1 MIWILHWIFLFLFN
15 CLFFICISVNSW
27 VFIIWVI
34 AQYYFILLCK
44 IKLFAVENFQSFLI
58 THWHTY
64 IHLGGGDVED
74 VATDWTQTIRSSS
87 PFPILGM
94 YLLPITPTAGVISKT
109 QPLEGKLSKSSYEA
123 TITLIPNPG
132 KGTTKK

>member
-1 MIWILHWIFLFLFN
+1 M
-15 CLFFICISVNSW
+15 
-27 VFIIWVI
+27 
-34 AQYYFILLCK
+34 
-44 IKLFAVENFQSFLI
+44 
-58 THWHTY
+58 
-64 IHLGGGDVED
+64 
-74 VATDWTQTIRSSS
+74 ATDWTQTIRSSS

-132 KGTTKK
+132 KGTTKNYRPVPLMNVGSKLLKKILAN